1 MTINTLTP
9 DGSWCWPVREP
20 EARGRWYT
28 APMPIDL
35 SRSGKTLIITLN
47 RPEAMNSIDPLMY
60 DQLGEA
66 WKELEGD
73 DSVHVAV
80 VTGTGEKA
88 FCAGRDLVKSS
99 EDMANDWSR
108 RRSDGRD
115 HLTPEGI
122 WKPVIAAAN
131 GHCLAAGLALAL
143 GCDIRLASPNATF
156 GTMAAKRGIVA
167 GGGQTQ
173 RLARYIPFGKAM
185 EMILFAERID
195 AAEAERYG
203 LVNRVFPQ
211 AELLDTALEWAHR
224 LTLNAP
230 LAVRAMKKAAYEGGW
245 EMPFREGLRLEGK
258 LYTEI
263 LKTEDAAEG
272 PRAFAEKRQP
282 DFKGR

>member
-1 MTINTLTP
+1 
-9 DGSWCWPVREP
+9 
-20 EARGRWYT
+20 
-28 APMPIDL
+28 MPIDVT
-35 SRSGKTLIITLN
+35 RSGKTLVITLN

-66 WKELEGD
+66 WKQLETD
-73 DSVHVAV
+73 ESIHVAV
-80 VTGTGEKA
+80 VTGAGEKA

-99 EDMANDWSR
+99 QDQANDWSR
-108 RRSDGRD
+108 RRNEGRD
-115 HLTPEGI
+115 HLAPEGI
-122 WKPVIAAAN
+122 WKPIIAAIN

-185 EMILFAERID
+185 EMIMFAERID

-211 AELLDTALEWAHR
+211 ADLVDTALEWAHR

-230 LAVRAMKKAAYEGGW
+230 LAVRAMKQAAYEGGW
-245 EMPFREGLRLEGK
+245 EMPFRDGMRLEAK
-258 LYTEI
+258 LYAEI
-263 LKTEDAAEG
+263 LQTEDAAEG
-272 PRAFAEKRQP
+272 PRAFAEKRAP
-282 DFKGR
+282 EFKGR